1 MRDIYHTLAA
11 SRCRRNRRYSSRS
24 VNIQIN
30 SFSILAEII
39 INDIF
44 GMSPPSVDDIQEAT
58 DMAAKDLQVIL

>member
-30 SFSILAEII
+30 SFSILAE
-39 INDIF
+39 NDISE
-44 GMSPPSVDDIQEAT
+44 MSLPPVTDIQEAT
-58 DMAAKDLQVIL
+58 DMAAKDLQVIF

>member
-24 VNIQIN
+24 ANVQIN

-44 GMSPPSVDDIQEAT
+44 GMSLPPDPGIQETT
-58 DMAAKDLQVIL
+58 DMAVRDL